1 MRKGWKNDP
10 AWRTYH
16 DNKQAERL
24 RRQLQALEMAFRS
37 EQLTANLDAALRMS
51 RRALPTGEDVD
62 KPWRWRFKQAC
73 GRS

>member
-10 AWRTYH
+10 AWRAYY

-24 RRQLQALEMAFRS
+24 KRQLQALEMAWRS
-37 EQLTANLDAALRMS
+37 EQLTANLDAALRMPGAS
-51 RRALPTGEDVD
+51 PTEEDVD